1 MKKVIIFSEIVN
13 NASHNILQGILKFVN
28 EKANWEIRPIVYPDY
43 LTSDIVLSAKENG
56 YDGIIAHG
64 RAKKRLYKV
73 LQNVD
78 IPLSI
83 ITWPLT
89 MPPQNKAPTALVD
102 LDDVKIGEL
111 GASFLNS
118 LGRFRCFAFAGAS
131 ARHKWSEDRKSGFIR
146 FLDRIHIKPI
156 IIDAENPLEA
166 VKTLPR
172 PAAVMVA
179 WDMKAIEFVQAAHT
193 AGLHVPNDISIL
205 GVDAD
210 PLVCNSTTPALSSV
224 DPNFERLG
232 YAAAA
237 ALDALMS
244 GRKRDHVV
252 KVFCQPK
259 GIVARKSTR
268 YIPPAEPLLIRAKQL
283 IARESTSGLTVA
295 NLASRL
301 GVSIQLL
308 SLRFKQYE
316 QTTPGELIILTK
328 LNKVKKMLAHA
339 NSDLATVAHECGF
352 NSANR
357 LSHLFKDRIGLSIR
371 EWNKQRYR
379 Q

>member
-1 MKKVIIFSEIVN
+1 MKKVIISSGMGNI
-13 NASHNILQGILKFVN
+13 ADHNILQGILKFVN
-28 EKANWEIRPIVYPDY
+28 EKANWEIRPIIYPEH
-43 LTSDIVLSAKENG
+43 LTSDIVLSAKRNG
-56 YDGIIAHG
+56 YDGIIVHV
-64 RAKKRLYKV
+64 RANKRLYKA
-73 LQNVD
+73 LQSID

-83 ITWPLT
+83 IDWHPTT
-89 MPPQNKAPTALVD
+89 PPRSKAPTALVD
-102 LDDVKIGEL
+102 LNDVKIGEM

-156 IIDAENPLEA
+156 VVDTENPLEA
-166 VKTLPR
+166 VKSLPR

-179 WDMKAIEFVQAAHT
+179 WDMKAIEFIQAAHT

-210 PLVCNSTTPALSSV
+210 PLVCNSTIPALSSV

-244 GRKRDHVV
+244 GRKRDHIV

-283 IARESTSGLTVA
+283 IARESANGLTVA

-316 QTTPGELIILTK
+316 QTTPGETIILTK
-328 LNKVKKMLAHA
+328 LSKVKKMLAHGGSNLSA
-339 NSDLATVAHECGF
+339 IAKECGF

-357 LSHLFKDRIGLSIR
+357 LSHLFKDRFGLSIR
-371 EWNKQRYR
+371 EWNKTRHR